1 MLVTSMLIS
10 FILSSRHAESESRL
24 QGRQECAAPF
34 STVNSLLQYNMV
46 ASVVN
51 MTYKYA
57 WQQCKEALLLSLL
70 SPVFLLV
77 DISLHIFQLSEKE
90 QKTAVLEQRQRL
102 KWEQINSVLRLS
114 IYCVKFWNSM
124 EKSWHHF
131 QLVPG
136 QDIYN
141 VQSR

>member
-1 MLVTSMLIS
+1 
-10 FILSSRHAESESRL
+10 
-24 QGRQECAAPF
+24 
-34 STVNSLLQYNMV
+34 
-46 ASVVN
+46 

-57 WQQCKEALLLSLL
+57 WQQCKEALLLSVL

-131 QLVPG
+131 QLIPG
-136 QDIYN
+136 QDVYN